1 MCLKCVQ
8 VWSVQRNTSCPHRS
22 NSSSVSLL
30 PRVLC
35 LQHLN
40 EPITKRRRKPSGPL
54 RNMTV
59 CWSPWKQTSCF
70 ASFVRKWILLSAS
83 PSLSLWLPLT
93 SSALFSSL
101 SANFSPRFLKEKVPV
116 HLLLIYLGHACENG
130 SVLCGSRRV
139 RIRERGWDC
148 SEIKPLKVM
157 PCLIFRATNEQSGSH
172 SQTSSQAAII
182 PGRGSVLGRQKGGNV
197 TSPDVP
203 ALWRRCV

>member
-83 PSLSLWLPLT
+83 PSLSLWLPPT
-93 SSALFSSL
+93 SSTLLSSL
-101 SANFSPRFLKEKVPV
+101 SANFSPRFPKEKARSFSA
-116 HLLLIYLGHACENG
+116 YLFRSC
-130 SVLCGSRRV
+130 L
-139 RIRERGWDC
+139 RERERTLWLSTGEDQR
-148 SEIKPLKVM
+148 E
-157 PCLIFRATNEQSGSH
+157 G
-172 SQTSSQAAII
+172 
-182 PGRGSVLGRQKGGNV
+182 LGLQ
-197 TSPDVP
+197 
-203 ALWRRCV
+203 